1 MESNLTKA
9 LLKNGSFIRVV
20 GTTYENRQDAID
32 SSLLEVGVLLV
43 RHYGKWHEEFVVE
56 VVRADDHR
64 RIGFLATSL
73 SPYFVALPGDCAVCA
88 TVVAVTGGTA
98 QNCEKGLTL
107 FLHGD
112 DAHNL
117 LDVSGLG
124 DSHE

>member
-9 LLKNGSFIRVV
+9 LPKNGSFIRVV

-43 RHYGKWHEEFVVE
+43 RHYGKWHEEFAVE

-73 SPYFVALPGDCAVCA
+73 SPYFVALPGDCAVRA
-88 TVVAVTGGTA
+88 TVVAVTGGAA

-107 FLHGD
+107 YIHADNARDLR
-112 DAHNL
+112 A
-117 LDVSGLG
+117 VSGLG
-124 DSHE
+124 DSDE